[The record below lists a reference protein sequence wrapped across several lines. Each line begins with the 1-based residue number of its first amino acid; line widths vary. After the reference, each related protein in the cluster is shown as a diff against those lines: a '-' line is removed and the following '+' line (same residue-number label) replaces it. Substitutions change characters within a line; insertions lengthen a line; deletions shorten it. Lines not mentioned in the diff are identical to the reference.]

1 MKYFV
6 GNKSLFKDDNIVNIN
21 IERAYNILKDS
32 QILSLDLETT
42 RKYNK
47 YGDIEGLDPYTS
59 KIVMFQLG
67 NDKDQIIVDARY
79 NHPKKLL
86 ELLTDKN
93 IIIVGQNL
101 KFEYKHLLHNYG
113 IRINNLYDTMIAE
126 IILTTGL
133 SGVSVSLESL
143 IKFYLKIQVNKATRL
158 EFLTIKDATF
168 SLRQLYY
175 GYDDIIYPLKIRELQ
190 LERLKNENLLEV
202 LKLESSFIRV
212 LAEKEY
218 NGLNFNI
225 EKWINTANR
234 NKGLMQNQIKT
245 LDNFITKNYAFNFNF
260 VSNQIDLFNP
270 DLKCKIMWTSSKQ
283 VQQFFKHLNMCP
295 LVDNKVKN
303 KDTGQ
308 ITIKKKYTVEAKE
321 LKASLK
327 GENKD
332 LPEKIKNFIEDYIIY
347 KEYEK
352 MVGTYGEAFFKYINP
367 ITNRLHSN
375 FKQILLTGRISSS
388 NPNLQQIPQSEAKEY
403 DKNEAKRYMFR
414 YAFDSPEGKDIINC
428 DYAGQETYIMA
439 DKSQEKNLLHLLK
452 TGGDSHA
459 FVAKAIDP
467 SIANLS
473 DDDIKKYHSD
483 KRQTA
488 KSANFAIQFG
498 GTGYTIAQN
507 LGITSE
513 EGDEVY
519 NAYFKAF
526 PDLHKYFEKVKSE
539 TKQRGYVLINNV
551 TGRKSYFDKAV
562 KPHDRDKRALNAPVQ
577 GTAADMTKLAA
588 IYFFKWIE
596 DNNLF
601 DKIKLTLL
609 IHDEIMAEC
618 DKDMSKLVAAKVSEC
633 MVKAG
638 KVFCKN
644 IDLKADAAIVSFWK
658 H

>member
-1 MKYFV
+1 
-6 GNKSLFKDDNIVNIN
+6 
-21 IERAYNILKDS
+21 
-32 QILSLDLETT
+32 
-42 RKYNK
+42 
-47 YGDIEGLDPYTS
+47 
-59 KIVMFQLG
+59 
-67 NDKDQIIVDARY
+67 
-79 NHPKKLL
+79 
-86 ELLTDKN
+86 
-93 IIIVGQNL
+93 
-101 KFEYKHLLHNYG
+101 
-113 IRINNLYDTMIAE
+113 
-126 IILTTGL
+126 
-133 SGVSVSLESL
+133 
-143 IKFYLKIQVNKATRL
+143 
-158 EFLTIKDATF
+158 
-168 SLRQLYY
+168 
-175 GYDDIIYPLKIRELQ
+175 
-190 LERLKNENLLEV
+190 
-202 LKLESSFIRV
+202 
-212 LAEKEY
+212 
-218 NGLNFNI
+218 
-225 EKWINTANR
+225 
-234 NKGLMQNQIKT
+234 
-245 LDNFITKNYAFNFNF
+245 
-260 VSNQIDLFNP
+260 
-270 DLKCKIMWTSSKQ
+270 
-283 VQQFFKHLNMCP
+283 
-295 LVDNKVKN
+295 
-303 KDTGQ
+303 
-308 ITIKKKYTVEAKE
+308 
-321 LKASLK
+321 
-327 GENKD
+327 
-332 LPEKIKNFIEDYIIY
+332 
-347 KEYEK
+347 
-352 MVGTYGEAFFKYINP
+352 
-367 ITNRLHSN
+367 
-375 FKQILLTGRISSS
+375 
-388 NPNLQQIPQSEAKEY
+388 
-403 DKNEAKRYMFR
+403 
-414 YAFDSPEGKDIINC
+414 
-428 DYAGQETYIMA
+428 MA

-513 EGDEVY
+513 EGNEVY

-539 TKQRGYVLINNV
+539 TKQRGYVLINNI

-562 KPHDRDKRALNAPVQ
+562 KSHDRDKRSLNAPVQ

-633 MVKAG
+633 MIRAG

>member
-126 IILTTGL
+126 MILTTGL

-225 EKWINTANR
+225 EKWISTANR

-245 LDNFITKNYAFNFNF
+245 LDNFITKNYASNFNF

-633 MVKAG
+633 MVRAG

>member
-126 IILTTGL
+126 MILTTGL

-245 LDNFITKNYAFNFNF
+245 LDNFITKNYASNFNF

>member
-126 IILTTGL
+126 MILTTGL

-202 LKLESSFIRV
+202 LKLESSFTRV

-225 EKWINTANR
+225 EKWVNTANR

-633 MVKAG
+633 MVRAG

>member
-126 IILTTGL
+126 MILTTGL

-143 IKFYLKIQVNKATRL
+143 IKFYLKIQVNKVTRL

-225 EKWINTANR
+225 EKWISTANR

-303 KDTGQ
+303 KNTGQ

-562 KPHDRDKRALNAPVQ
+562 KSHDRDKRSLNAPVQ

>member
-126 IILTTGL
+126 MILTTGL

-202 LKLESSFIRV
+202 LKLESSFTRV

-225 EKWINTANR
+225 EKWISTANR

-539 TKQRGYVLINNV
+539 TKQRGYVLINNI

>member
-126 IILTTGL
+126 MILTTGL

-202 LKLESSFIRV
+202 LKLESSFTRV

-245 LDNFITKNYAFNFNF
+245 LDNFITKNYASNFNF

-327 GENKD
+327 GENKN

-539 TKQRGYVLINNV
+539 TKQRGYVLINNI

-633 MVKAG
+633 MVRAG